1 MATKTHN
8 LSLPCLL
15 IALSLL
21 QGTLAIRFAAV
32 NNASSTP
39 GGQRFDRDI
48 GIAYTLKTMP
58 GIASFIWKTFGQPS
72 EGDRRHYYPKDEVT
86 TIIQDLQDGALG
98 ETGDNNVYMSA
109 KGIETYPPGDGA
121 RFMFTSILYHEMT
134 HIFQWSGKGTAP
146 GGLTEGMA
154 DYIVLKSP
162 FYVEGYSTPGQG
174 EKWDEGYGTTSRFL
188 EYCDSLREGFTPEL
202 NRMMRE
208 VYLPEY
214 WNQLLG
220 KDVDQVWREYKAK
233 YAKPN

>member
-1 MATKTHN
+1 MATKPPHN
-8 LSLPCLL
+8 SSLPWLL

-21 QGTLAIRFAAV
+21 QGSLAVRFGAT
-32 NNASSTP
+32 NNASATP
-39 GGQRFDRDI
+39 GGQRFDREI
-48 GIAYTLKTMP
+48 GLAYTLEAMP
-58 GIASFIWKTFGQPS
+58 GIANFIWTLFRQPS
-72 EGDRRHYYPKDEVT
+72 EGDRRHYYPDDVVNV
-86 TIIQDLQDGALG
+86 IIQDLQDGALG
-98 ETGDNNVYMSA
+98 ETGENNVYMSA
-109 KGIETYPPGDGA
+109 KGIETYPPGDGT
-121 RFMFTSILYHEMT
+121 RIMYTSILYHDMT

-154 DYIVLKSP
+154 DYTVLKSP
-162 FYVEGYSTPGQG
+162 YYVGGYSTPGQG
-174 EKWDEGYGTTSRFL
+174 ERWDEGYGTTSRFL

-233 YAKPN
+233 YA